1 MGLILVFDL
10 DQTIIDSQQYFFQ
23 RPETYESINT
33 LKDEILT
40 GGYLNPTIIDILKRA
55 SKLRDEDV
63 TNPMDKK
70 VTAIFLLTNNSDPIY
85 VAAVDSAIH
94 ELCNSTGK
102 YYTEANIDPDT
113 HFMPK
118 KPYFFDSIMMRGH
131 SKRVG
136 SDPSKSLND
145 VYVMLRYLE
154 IKKKPVLGSIYFFD
168 DIYHEMDRQLNAFG
182 FPDHSIKITPAF
194 RRGETDLTNYKP
206 ILDRLSKLEG
216 ADTTSTVAV
225 SSMAPVSALTVERSK
240 PLKAPGRPRSGAR
253 NSEDPLT
260 RNNLPQE
267 NLNSLPPLPLPAK
280 RPSIFGVWPELKAS
294 QTQGGRRKSR
304 IRKLLQKNRNKTR
317 NRIRK

>member
-10 DQTIIDSQQYFFQ
+10 DQTIIDSQKYFYQ
-23 RPETYESINT
+23 RPETYESINE
-33 LKDEILT
+33 LKNEILT
-40 GGYLNPTIIDILKRA
+40 GGYLNLTIIGILKRA

-63 TNPMDKK
+63 ANPKDKK

-102 YYTEANIDPDT
+102 YYTDANIDPDAA
-113 HFMPK
+113 FMPK

-154 IKKKPVLGSIYFFD
+154 IKKRPVLDSIYFFD
-168 DIYHEMDRQLNAFG
+168 DIYHEMDRQLNSFG
-182 FPDHSIKITPAF
+182 FPDHSIKISPPF
-194 RRGETDLTNYKP
+194 DRKEKDLTNYKP
-206 ILDRLSKLEG
+206 VLDRLSKLES
-216 ADTTSTVAV
+216 ADTASNAAV
-225 SSMAPVSALTVERSK
+225 SSMAPVSALTVTRTK

-253 NSEDPLT
+253 NNNDPT
-260 RNNLPQE
+260 TNNLPPKNPN
-267 NLNSLPPLPLPAK
+267 NLPPLSLPPK
-280 RPSIFGVWPELKAS
+280 RPSIFGVWPDLKAS
-294 QTQGGRRKSR
+294 QKHGGRRKSR
-304 IRKLLQKNRNKTR
+304 IRKLLKKNLNKTR
-317 NRIRK
+317 KALRK